1 MVDTAATR
9 VSAMT
14 GLGTAQLK
22 TQFGSFNPSGRLIA
36 PAEVAALVLELIL
49 SDRNGEAVVIE

>member
-1 MVDTAATR
+1 MDPETF
-9 VSAMT
+9 
-14 GLGTAQLK
+14 Q
-22 TQFGSFNPSGRLIA
+22 